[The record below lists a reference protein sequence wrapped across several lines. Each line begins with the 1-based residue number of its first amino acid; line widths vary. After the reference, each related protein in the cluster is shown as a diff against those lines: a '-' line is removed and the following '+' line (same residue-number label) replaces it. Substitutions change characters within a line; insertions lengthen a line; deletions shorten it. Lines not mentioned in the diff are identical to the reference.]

1 MRVEDQVKRE
11 LDAVVG
17 DKFAPPRRLRA
28 TLLKWVLFAIL
39 GVGAAAVVMTILH
52 THLTQA
58 QTAPG
63 PKKPVPIRIVPA
75 Q

>member
-1 MRVEDQVKRE
+1 MRVDDQVKRQ

-17 DKFAPPRRLRA
+17 ETFSPPRRLRT
-28 TLLKWVLFAIL
+28 TLLKWGLFAL
-39 GVGAAAVVMTILH
+39 LAVGAATVVMAILH
-52 THLTQA
+52 THLMQA

-75 Q
+75 K

>member
-1 MRVEDQVKRE
+1 MRVDDQVKRE

-17 DKFAPPRRLRA
+17 DKFVPPRRLRA
-28 TLLKWVLFAIL
+28 TLLKWVLFALL

-63 PKKPVPIRIVPA
+63 PKKPVPIRIVPS

>member
-1 MRVEDQVKRE
+1 MRVDDQVKRE

-17 DKFAPPRRLRA
+17 DRFAPPRKLRA
-28 TLLKWVLFAIL
+28 TLLKWALFAIL
-39 GVGAAAVVMTILH
+39 GVAAAAVVMTILH

-63 PKKPVPIRIVPA
+63 PKKPVNIRIVPA

>member
-1 MRVEDQVKRE
+1 MNVDHQVKRE

-17 DKFAPPRRLRA
+17 ERFAPPRRLRA
-28 TLLKWVLFAIL
+28 TLLKWGLFAIL
-39 GVGAAAVVMTILH
+39 AVGAAAVVMTILH

-63 PKKPVPIRIVPA
+63 PKKPVTIRIVPA

>member
-1 MRVEDQVKRE
+1 MRVDDQVKRE

-17 DKFAPPRRLRA
+17 DRFAPPRRLRA
-28 TLLKWVLFAIL
+28 MLLKWVLFALL
-39 GVGAAAVVMTILH
+39 GVAAAAVVMTILH

-63 PKKPVPIRIVPA
+63 PKKPVPIRIVPS

>member
-17 DKFAPPRRLRA
+17 KRFAPPRNLRA

-39 GVGAAAVVMTILH
+39 GVGAAAVVMTVLH

-63 PKKPVPIRIVPA
+63 PKKPVTIRIVPL